1 MLLLAQTLVTYPTSL
16 SFLKTSSVSASLQN
30 YMFRFEFEIL
40 GLIMVYDFFNDKIK
54 RKFCSIFVENNCF
67 FAAEVSEQEVA
78 GWILVT
84 GQQNVSGCIHKKSF
98 SFSQLINSVVVLL
111 RPFLETRLRKI
122 FLCLQRL

>member
-1 MLLLAQTLVTYPTSL
+1 MTFS
-16 SFLKTSSVSASLQN
+16 
-30 YMFRFEFEIL
+30 
-40 GLIMVYDFFNDKIK
+40 NDKIK

-98 SFSQLINSVVVLL
+98 SFSQVILVALSVV
-111 RPFLETRLRKI
+111 ETFFRDKI
-122 FLCLQRL
+122 EKNLFMSTTVVEKTTTCLQANFL

>member
-1 MLLLAQTLVTYPTSL
+1 MTFS
-16 SFLKTSSVSASLQN
+16 
-30 YMFRFEFEIL
+30 
-40 GLIMVYDFFNDKIK
+40 NDKIK

-98 SFSQLINSVVVLL
+98 SFSQVINSVLVALSVV
-111 RPFLETRLRKI
+111 ETFFRDKI
-122 FLCLQRL
+122 EKNLFMSTTVVEKTTTCLQANFL